1 MNAVVTRNDNRAAD
15 TILRAVI
22 IYDDFDSA
30 ARATMLLERV
40 ALRADEAI
48 KWDIKPWRFEVLKQ
62 PALAA
67 LTVAV
72 AANADLIVLAL
83 GHKDS
88 TRAELLD
95 WLKNWAENRRIA
107 DAALLA
113 LPSDAPSTLSASW
126 EELEAFAEA
135 HGLMYLDHNGVGGNH
150 TSSNDR
156 WRRRSAA
163 PKPTRTTAGSRLPVP
178 SHWSING

>member
-1 MNAVVTRNDNRAAD
+1 MNSIAVRNNSPATVLKAVV
-15 TILRAVI
+15 
-22 IYDDFDSA
+22 IYSDFDSA
-30 ARATMLLERV
+30 TRATALLERV
-40 ALRADEAI
+40 GRRADETI
-48 KWDIKPWRFEVLKQ
+48 TWDIKPWRFEVLKH

-83 GHKDS
+83 GHTDS

-113 LPSDAPSTLSASW
+113 LPSDEPPTSPASW

-135 HGLMYLDHNGVGGNH
+135 QGLRFLDQNGVGQGGNH
-150 TSSNDR
+150 GHFGGH
-156 WRRRSAA
+156 WQRRPETAKLA
-163 PKPTRTTAGSRLPVP
+163 PMPAGRLPLP
-178 SHWSING
+178 SHWGINE